1 MRMKYQ
7 KYELVIPRYMRLMKC
22 QLFHITE
29 LTYNVRTEVEGSEGL
44 FFTENDSDGILIFT
58 SKCFLKC

>member
-7 KYELVIPRYMRLMKC
+7 KYEFVIPGYMRLMKC

-29 LTYNVRTEVEGSEGL
+29 LTYNVRTEVEGSEGYFSL
-44 FFTENDSDGILIFT
+44 RTIAMEY
-58 SKCFLKC
+58 